1 MDSWKILEKMPW
13 ARVSAVLW
21 QGHELSDVAT
31 AAVLSFNQLFCS
43 CQQQFGCGAILTAVL
58 TQIAAP

>member
-1 MDSWKILEKMPW
+1 MEDIGENATGTGLC
-13 ARVSAVLW
+13 AVLW

-31 AAVLSFNQLFCS
+31 AAVLSFNQLFRS